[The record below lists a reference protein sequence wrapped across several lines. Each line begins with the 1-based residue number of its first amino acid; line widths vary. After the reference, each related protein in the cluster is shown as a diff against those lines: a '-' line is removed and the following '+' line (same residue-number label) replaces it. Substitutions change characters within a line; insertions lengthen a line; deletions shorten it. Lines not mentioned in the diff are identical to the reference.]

1 MVDLGLKIAVLKLL
15 LRALRDPETKEV
27 VASLKDVSTYIPR
40 RAAHVIQSSGVDFA
54 GKPLSEF
61 RDPVFA
67 RLVADVLASAKL
79 GRVSGDVFEW
89 SDRGRRVE
97 VPRPKSRIIVDI
109 KPVIDAALDTIPDVL
124 LRAEKTML
132 YTRRASEA
140 RMAFARFLDNKGYY
154 LFRRLLAVEVAGLDR
169 LPPDAVIVDVGSGI
183 GASVKVLLD
192 VTKARIV
199 ATDPHDE
206 NLEVLRRL
214 VSLRGGEGRVKV
226 VKARGEELNSAV
238 GRGVA
243 DAVFMV
249 NVLHWSAFPEK
260 ILTEA
265 FEVLKPG
272 GALAMMQAV
281 YDTASSRAMNIVTY
295 LMGSDVLPA
304 KRDLDRMIRAA
315 GFTVKRSAR
324 IPMYMLLLE
333 KPRA

>member
-89 SDRGRRVE
+89 SDRGRHVE
-97 VPRPKSRIIVDI
+97 VPRPRTRLFADI
-109 KPVIDAALDTIPDVL
+109 KPVIDVVLGTLPHALETG
-124 LRAEKTML
+124 EKPLL
-132 YTRRASEA
+132 YTKRASEA

-214 VSLRGGEGRVKV
+214 VSLRGDEGRVKV
-226 VKARGEELNSAV
+226 VKARGEELSSAV

-249 NVLHWSAFPEK
+249 NVLHWSVFPEK
-260 ILTEA
+260 VLSEIY
-265 FEVLKPG
+265 EVLKPG

-333 KPRA
+333 KPP